1 MNKRSG
7 FTTRFLRRQRNAERF
22 DMVFGTFPNRLYVLT
37 DTTGQYAIT
46 GEEDSDYVVMK
57 KVDKT
62 NKYQWVLVDA
72 DTGTICFFTDL
83 KNYMS
88 ITVIDAQINVK
99 RSDILKNG
107 TFTFNSDFTITLKN
121 YPDYCLAFKKSGLQL
136 SSAAADS
143 DTEEADADA
152 IGTEETAPA
161 AGATGTTAGTTGG
174 TAPAAGATGTTGGTT
189 AGTATGTTE
198 GFFSRRY
205 YEHFTNR
212 RWRRERFDA
221 AVDIPLEVVKVK
233 DLDLNTYSN
242 VWKFDLV
249 YDLRELTDNADTIE
263 ELKSA
268 NSSGDTQIASLQKL
282 VENNKKQFDTELE
295 YKDAKIKEY
304 TDKINRYE
312 SNWFVSWFLKE

>member
-107 TFTFNSDFTITLKN
+107 TFTFNSDFTITLKD
-121 YPDYCLAFKKSGLQL
+121 YPDYCLAFKKSGLQF
-136 SSAAADS
+136 SSTAADS
-143 DTEEADADA
+143 DTEEATTDATE
-152 IGTEETAPA
+152 TEEITPPA
-161 AGATGTTAGTTGG
+161 D
-174 TAPAAGATGTTGGTT
+174 ATGTTGGTT
-189 AGTATGTTE
+189 SAAGATGTTE

-212 RWRRERFDA
+212 RWWREHFDA

-233 DLDLNTYSN
+233 GLDLNTYSN
-242 VWKFDLV
+242 VWKFELV

-295 YKDAKIKEY
+295 FKDAKIKEY
-304 TDKINRYE
+304 TDKINKYE

>member
-107 TFTFNSDFTITLKN
+107 TFTFNSDFTITLKD
-121 YPDYCLAFKKSGLQL
+121 YPDYCLAFKKSGLQF
-136 SSAAADS
+136 SSTAGDS
-143 DTEEADADA
+143 DTEEVTTDTTDAT
-152 IGTEETAPA
+152 GTEEITPA
-161 AGATGTTAGTTGG
+161 ADAMGTAGGTT
-174 TAPAAGATGTTGGTT
+174 PAAGATGTTG
-189 AGTATGTTE
+189 GTTE

-233 DLDLNTYSN
+233 GLDLNTYSN
-242 VWKFDLV
+242 VWKFELV

-268 NSSGDTQIASLQKL
+268 NSSGDTQIESLQKL

-304 TDKINRYE
+304 TDKINKYE

>member
-107 TFTFNSDFTITLKN
+107 TFTFNSDFTITLKD
-121 YPDYCLAFKKSGLQL
+121 YPDYCLAFKKSGLQF
-136 SSAAADS
+136 SSTTADS
-143 DTEEADADA
+143 DTEEVTTDATDA
-152 IGTEETAPA
+152 SETEETAPTA
-161 AGATGTTAGTTGG
+161 DTTGTTAGTT
-174 TAPAAGATGTTGGTT
+174 TPAAGA

-233 DLDLNTYSN
+233 GLDLNTYSN

-268 NSSGDTQIASLQKL
+268 NSSGDTQIASLQQL

>member
-57 KVDKT
+57 KVDKA

-107 TFTFNSDFTITLKN
+107 TFTFNSDFTITLKD

-136 SSAAADS
+136 SSAAVDS
-143 DTEEADADA
+143 DTEEADTDA
-152 IGTEETAPA
+152 TDASETEEITPPA
-161 AGATGTTAGTTGG
+161 D
-174 TAPAAGATGTTGGTT
+174 ATGTTGGTT
-189 AGTATGTTE
+189 SAAGATGTTE

-233 DLDLNTYSN
+233 GLDLNTYSN
-242 VWKFDLV
+242 VWKFELV

-295 YKDAKIKEY
+295 FKDAKIKEY
-304 TDKINRYE
+304 TDKINKYE

>member
-107 TFTFNSDFTITLKN
+107 TFTFNSDFTITLKD
-121 YPDYCLAFKKSGLQL
+121 YPDYCLAFKKSGLQF
-136 SSAAADS
+136 SSTAADS
-143 DTEEADADA
+143 DTEEATTDATE
-152 IGTEETAPA
+152 TEETTPA
-161 AGATGTTAGTTGG
+161 AGADGTTPAATAGTTG
-174 TAPAAGATGTTGGTT
+174 
-189 AGTATGTTE
+189 GTATGTTE

-212 RWRRERFDA
+212 RWWREHFDA

-233 DLDLNTYSN
+233 GLDLNTYSN
-242 VWKFDLV
+242 VWKFELV

-295 YKDAKIKEY
+295 FKDAKIKEY
-304 TDKINRYE
+304 TDKINKYE

>member
-107 TFTFNSDFTITLKN
+107 TFTFNSDFTITLKD

-143 DTEEADADA
+143 DTEEATTDATE
-152 IGTEETAPA
+152 TEETTPA
-161 AGATGTTAGTTGG
+161 AGADGTTPAATAGTTG
-174 TAPAAGATGTTGGTT
+174 
-189 AGTATGTTE
+189 GTATGTTE
-198 GFFSRRY
+198 GFFSKRY

-233 DLDLNTYSN
+233 GLDLNTYSN
-242 VWKFDLV
+242 VWKFELV

-295 YKDAKIKEY
+295 FKDAKIKEY
-304 TDKINRYE
+304 TDKINKYE

>member
-88 ITVIDAQINVK
+88 ITVIDAQINVN

-107 TFTFNSDFTITLKN
+107 TFTFNSDFTITLKD

-161 AGATGTTAGTTGG
+161 AGATGTTAGTT
-174 TAPAAGATGTTGGTT
+174 APAAGATGTTAGATGGTT
-189 AGTATGTTE
+189 PAASATGTT
-198 GFFSRRY
+198 
-205 YEHFTNR
+205 T
-212 RWRRERFDA
+212 
-221 AVDIPLEVVKVK
+221 
-233 DLDLNTYSN
+233 
-242 VWKFDLV
+242 
-249 YDLRELTDNADTIE
+249 
-263 ELKSA
+263 
-268 NSSGDTQIASLQKL
+268 SG
-282 VENNKKQFDTELE
+282 
-295 YKDAKIKEY
+295 
-304 TDKINRYE
+304 R
-312 SNWFVSWFLKE
+312 

>member
-107 TFTFNSDFTITLKN
+107 TFTFNSDFTITLKD
-121 YPDYCLAFKKSGLQL
+121 YPDYCLAFKKAGLQF
-136 SSAAADS
+136 SSTAADS
-143 DTEEADADA
+143 DTEEADTDA

-174 TAPAAGATGTTGGTT
+174 TAT
-189 AGTATGTTE
+189 GTATGTTE

-268 NSSGDTQIASLQKL
+268 NSSGDTQIASLQQL